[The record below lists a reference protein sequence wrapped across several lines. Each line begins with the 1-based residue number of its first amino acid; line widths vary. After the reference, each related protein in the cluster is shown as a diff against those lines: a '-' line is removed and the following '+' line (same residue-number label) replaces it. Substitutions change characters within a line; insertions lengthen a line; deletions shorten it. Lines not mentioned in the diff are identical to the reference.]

1 MQLAGSWENASPT
14 SMLLRA
20 LGYETRF
27 FDKICLKDGEVV
39 LPAADEGYLAYLTL
53 MNQFYNDG
61 IIA

>member
-1 MQLAGSWENASPT
+1 
-14 SMLLRA
+14 MLLRA